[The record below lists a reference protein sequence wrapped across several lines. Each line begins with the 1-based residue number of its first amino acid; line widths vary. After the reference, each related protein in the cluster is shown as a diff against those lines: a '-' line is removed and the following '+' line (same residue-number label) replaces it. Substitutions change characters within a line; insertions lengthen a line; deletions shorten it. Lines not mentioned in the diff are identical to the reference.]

1 MENERHH
8 GAVRLRYAMATT
20 AVFFET
26 IIIGFQVIVWIGLL
40 LSIFL
45 GSSWLEELKEF
56 GDWAIIGSA
65 LFIGLAYTL
74 GLICNRVAEE
84 SFYRYSRV
92 RKLLDD
98 LPRHPMELRTQV
110 WTQDPQTADR
120 LEVWARECSLL
131 RSTSVNV
138 LLISVSGVALML
150 KVWGFSWFGLFAGL
164 SISLLVTTFVY
175 WSWGQAVASYYGH
188 LVTAHDR
195 LTQEQQSEN
204 STAGE

>member
-1 MENERHH
+1 
-8 GAVRLRYAMATT
+8 MATT

-40 LSIFL
+40 ISIVL
-45 GSSWLEELKEF
+45 GGRWLEELKEF
-56 GDWAIIGSA
+56 SNWTIVGSA

-74 GLICNRVAEE
+74 GLICNRVVEE
-84 SFYRYSRV
+84 LFYSYSRV
-92 RKLLDD
+92 RKLLDE

-110 WTQDPQTADR
+110 WTQDPRTADR

-138 LLISVSGVALML
+138 FLISVSGVALIL
-150 KVWGFSWFGLFAGL
+150 KVWGFSWFGLFTGL
-164 SISLLVTTFVY
+164 SISVLVTTFVY
-175 WSWGQAVASYYGH
+175 WSWGQAVTSYYGH

-195 LTQEQQSEN
+195 LTQQQQNEDL
-204 STAGE
+204 TGGDRV